1 MIALH
6 DDGAQF
12 LPLRAVATLMC
23 IAMVFVPPHL
33 VTLMVGAVARTIR
46 NQLAATR
53 VAAGRG
59 ALQGIGACSRRKQK
73 NKQKMCKNYLAF

>member
-23 IAMVFVPPHL
+23 IAMVFAPPHL

-59 ALQGIGACSRRKQK
+59 GFAGHRSLFKK
-73 NKQKMCKNYLAF
+73 ETKK